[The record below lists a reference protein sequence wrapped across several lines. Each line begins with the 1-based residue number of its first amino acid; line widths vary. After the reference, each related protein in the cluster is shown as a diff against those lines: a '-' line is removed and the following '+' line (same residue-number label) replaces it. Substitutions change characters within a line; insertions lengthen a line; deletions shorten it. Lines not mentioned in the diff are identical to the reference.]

1 MDVFPEGFPIGRC
14 PGRFLLTGSANLL
27 TLSTVKESLA
37 GRVEIIPL
45 YPLAQSELKRN
56 KLPRFIDK
64 IFKGEISAKAAS
76 LTSDELIQLVA
87 AGGYPEALARSTE
100 RRRQDWYH
108 AYLASIIERDV
119 PDVAA
124 LTKPGQLPAL
134 LQLAAQ
140 FASRLTNLSEI
151 GRAVALDHKTTD
163 SYLRVLEQVFLRRR
177 IQPWFRNELS
187 RAVKTPKLHFL
198 DSGLLTVMRGYSLA
212 RLRADRDT
220 FGAVLE
226 TLVFSELIKLSS
238 WADEHTALYYYRDK
252 DQCEVDFVLENAAGQ
267 IVGIEVT
274 AAASITRRD
283 FRGLERLAAV
293 AGSKFILGVILYD
306 GAQTLAFAD
315 QLRAAPLSVLWSP

>member
-27 TLSTVKESLA
+27 TLSTVEESLA

-151 GRAVALDHKTTD
+151 GRAVALAHKTTD
-163 SYLRVLEQVFLRRR
+163 SYLRVLAQVFLRRR

-187 RAVKTPKLHFL
+187 RAVKTLKLHFL

-220 FGAVLE
+220 FGAVLV

>member
-1 MDVFPEGFPIGRC
+1 M
-14 PGRFLLTGSANLL
+14 
-27 TLSTVKESLA
+27 
-37 GRVEIIPL
+37 
-45 YPLAQSELKRN
+45 
-56 KLPRFIDK
+56 
-64 IFKGEISAKAAS
+64 
-76 LTSDELIQLVA
+76 
-87 AGGYPEALARSTE
+87 ARSTE

-140 FASRLTNLSEI
+140 FASRLTTLSEI

-187 RAVKTPKLHFL
+187 RAVKTLKLHFL

-252 DQCEVDFVLENAAGQ
+252 DQCEVDFVLESAAGQ

>member
-27 TLSTVKESLA
+27 TLSTVEESLA

-124 LTKPGQLPAL
+124 LAKPGQLPAL

-151 GRAVALDHKTTD
+151 GRAVALAHKTTD
-163 SYLRVLEQVFLRRR
+163 SYLRVLAQVFLRRR

-187 RAVKTPKLHFL
+187 RAVKTLKLHFL

-220 FGAVLE
+220 FGAVLV